1 MVDIDFEVE
10 AQILKA
16 LAHPTRLRIIEI
28 LQQEPICVKHIGGLM
43 DVPQANLSQHLSIL
57 RNCGIVSC
65 SRDGNRICYS
75 IRDSRAAHIIAVL
88 KNHAFDQSV

>member
-1 MVDIDFEVE
+1 MVGIDFEAE

-16 LAHPTRLRIIEI
+16 LAHPTRLRVIEI
-28 LQQEPICVKHIGGLM
+28 LQQEPICVKHIGDLM

-65 SRDGNRICYS
+65 SREGNRSCYS
-75 IRDSRAAHIIAVL
+75 IRDSRVTDILDIL
-88 KNHAFDQSV
+88 KTEAFNQSV